1 MIIARLDEPPEEL
14 ERRTGWAIKPEGA
27 CRADVCVP
35 LPTPFDVREL
45 ADRLRMGLVHDEGNE
60 LWALGPPSDGHGHV
74 LSTAALPEI
83 VLPDHHGQPFALRSL
98 RGTKVFMIAWAS
110 W

>member
-1 MIIARLDEPPEEL
+1 VIITRLDEPPEEL

-35 LPTPFDVREL
+35 LSPPFDVREL
-45 ADRLRMGLVHDEGNE
+45 ADRLRMALVHDDDHE
-60 LWALGPPSDGHGHV
+60 LWALGPPSDGHV
-74 LSTAALPEI
+74 LSSAVLPEI
-83 VLPDHHGQPFALRSL
+83 VLPDQHGRPFALGSL

>member
-1 MIIARLDEPPEEL
+1 VIITRLDEPPEEL

-35 LPTPFDVREL
+35 LSSPFDVRQL
-45 ADRLRMGLVHDEGNE
+45 ADRLRMALVHDDDHE
-60 LWALGPPSDGHGHV
+60 LWALGPPSDGQV
-74 LSTAALPEI
+74 LSSAVLPEI
-83 VLPDHHGQPFALRSL
+83 VLPDQHGRPFALGSL

>member
-35 LPTPFDVREL
+35 LSAPFDVREL
-45 ADRLRMGLVHDEGNE
+45 ADRLRMALVHDEAHE
-60 LWALGPPSDGHGHV
+60 LWALGPPSDGHV
-74 LSTAALPEI
+74 LSSAVLPEI
-83 VLPDHHGQPFALRSL
+83 ELPDQHGRPFALRSL
-98 RGTKVFMIAWAS
+98 RGTKVFMVAWAS

>member
-1 MIIARLDEPPEEL
+1 MIIARLDEPPEDL

-35 LPTPFDVREL
+35 LSTPFDVREL
-45 ADRLRMGLVHDEGNE
+45 ADRLRMALVRDADHE
-60 LWALGPPSDGHGHV
+60 LWALGPPSEGHV
-74 LSTAALPEI
+74 LSSAVLPEI
-83 VLPDHHGQPFALRSL
+83 ELPDRNGRPFALRSL
-98 RGTKVFMIAWAS
+98 RGTKVFMVAWAS